1 MNPFGNYG
9 SVTGS
14 LVNTLLKG
22 KSAYEIAVDHGF
34 IGTEQEWLDS
44 LVGEGNVEMKTTEE
58 WSQMID
64 YIPKAK
70 TIIVY
75 SDYQQDKDGNYI
87 PGLKIADGM
96 AYVVDLPFVTG
107 TIEITPEVEERITEE
122 ILSNVT
128 SGIQV
133 ISGEGAENGVLVLY
147 SN

>member
-1 MNPFGNYG
+1 MNMLGNYG

-14 LVNTLLKG
+14 LLNTILKG

-44 LVGEGNVEMKTTEE
+44 LVSSGNVEMKTTVE
-58 WSQMID
+58 WSQLID

-75 SDYQQDKDGNYI
+75 SDYRTDKDGNYI
-87 PGLKIADGM
+87 PGLKIADGL
-96 AYVVDLPFVTG
+96 AYVVDLPFVNDTV
-107 TIEITPEVEERITEE
+107 ELTPEVEERITDA
-122 ILSNVT
+122 ILDNVV
-128 SGIQV
+128 SGIRV
-133 ISGEGAENGVLVLY
+133 ISEEGAEDGVLVLY